1 MKEKRYFRRSRT
13 MRAVVRALDDMQRIP
28 APDGFHEAVIARLML
43 GVPVEVEVEVE
54 GEPHGHRGLLVF
66 AGAAGVGVGVAI
78 GVAAWRY
85 IAGHDRDEKMAAIGS
100 A

>member
-1 MKEKRYFRRSRT
+1 LKEKRSFRRSRT
-13 MRAVVRALDDMQRIP
+13 MRAVVRALDDMQLIP
-28 APDGFHEAVIARLML
+28 APDGFHEVVMARLML
-43 GVPVEVEVEVE
+43 GVPVEVEVEE
-54 GEPHGHRGLLVF
+54 QTHGHRGLLMF

-85 IAGHDRDEKMAAIGS
+85 IVGNDRDEKMAAIGS

>member
-1 MKEKRYFRRSRT
+1 
-13 MRAVVRALDDMQRIP
+13 MRAVIRALDDMQRVP
-28 APDGFHEAVIARLML
+28 APDGFHEAVMARLML
-43 GVPVEVEVEVE
+43 GVPVEIEVEE
-54 GEPHGHRGLLVF
+54 ESHGHRGLFVF

-85 IAGHDRDEKMAAIGS
+85 IAGHDRDDKMAAIGS

>member
-1 MKEKRYFRRSRT
+1 

-28 APDGFHEAVIARLML
+28 APDGFNEAVMARLML
-43 GVPVEVEVEVE
+43 GVPFEVEVEE
-54 GEPHGHRGLLVF
+54 EPRGHRGLFVF

-78 GVAAWRY
+78 GLAVWKY

>member
-1 MKEKRYFRRSRT
+1 

-28 APDGFHEAVIARLML
+28 APDGFHEAVMARLML
-43 GVPVEVEVEVE
+43 GVPIEVEVEE
-54 GEPHGHRGLLVF
+54 ESYGHRGLLMF

-85 IAGHDRDEKMAAIGS
+85 MAGHDRDEKMAAIGS